1 MNTEKLTLEMVAH
14 YLPYGLKMAN
24 GKYIGEIESVM
35 IAKGEFR
42 ISCSGWYEKFSDG
55 KYLPILR
62 PMSDYK
68 PYSDSYTIGGGIFA
82 KTGIDINN
90 ELQIVVDSDLDQ
102 PFHYYV
108 DLMEVNKALNILLEY
123 HFDVF
128 GLIEKGLAIDINT
141 LEKISPAI

>member
-1 MNTEKLTLEMVAH
+1 MNTEKLTLEMLAP

-35 IAKGEFR
+35 IDKGEFR

-62 PMSDYK
+62 PMSDLWTPIDGFDLANHLYRK
-68 PYSDSYTIGGGIFA
+68 YDIIEDMEFDGGITDP
-82 KTGIDINN
+82 KYGYEVYL
-90 ELQIVVDSDLDQ
+90 ELIKHL
-102 PFHYYV
+102 
-108 DLMEVNKALNILLEY
+108 
-123 HFDVF
+123 FDVF